1 MMAAKDEDTIGFYTD
16 NANAYTTRGQAPD
29 RPHLETFLAQLPE
42 GASIL
47 ELGCGGG
54 QDSEFMLAAGFDVH
68 PTDGTPEI
76 AKAAQ
81 ARLGVP
87 VATLL
92 FEDIDDRERYAGVW
106 ANACLLH
113 VPRAALAGIIGR
125 IHGALKPGG
134 VFYASF
140 KAGEAEG
147 RDTFGRYYNYPSK
160 AWLENLYGQ
169 FGWTSVG
176 ITSRQGSGYDRMPTD
191 WLHVTAT
198 KS

>member
-1 MMAAKDEDTIGFYTD
+1 MTARDDDTIGFYTD
-16 NANAYTTRGQAPD
+16 NAGAYTSRGQAPD
-29 RPHLETFLAQLPE
+29 RPHLDQFLSRLPV

-68 PTDGTPEI
+68 PTDGTPDI
-76 AKAAQ
+76 AKAAE
-81 ARLGVP
+81 ARLGIP
-87 VATLL
+87 VKTLL
-92 FEDIDDRERYAGVW
+92 FEDIGDRDRYDGIW

-113 VPRAALAGIIGR
+113 VPRPALPGIIGR
-125 IHGALKPGG
+125 IHAALKQGG

-169 FGWTSVG
+169 LGWKSLEIEV
-176 ITSRQGSGYDRMPTD
+176 RQGSGYDKVPTD

>member
-1 MMAAKDEDTIGFYTD
+1 MTAKDEDTIGFYTD
-16 NANAYTTRGQAPD
+16 NAGAYTSRGQAPD
-29 RPHLETFLAQLPE
+29 RPHLEKFLASLPN
-42 GASIL
+42 GAIIL

-76 AKAAQ
+76 AKAAE

-87 VATLL
+87 VRTLL
-92 FEDIDDRERYAGVW
+92 FENIEDSERYDGVW

-113 VPRAALAGIIGR
+113 VPRAALPGIIGR
-125 IHGALKPGG
+125 IHRALKPSG

-140 KAGEAEG
+140 KSGEAEG
-147 RDTFGRYYNYPSK
+147 RDTLGRYYNYPSK
-160 AWLENLYGQ
+160 AWLEGVYGQ
-169 FGWTSVG
+169 FDWTTVE
-176 ITSRQGSGYDRMPTD
+176 ITYRHGSGYDNMPTD

>member
-16 NANAYTTRGQAPD
+16 NADAYTTRGQAAD
-29 RPHLETFLAQLPE
+29 RPHLETFLARLPQ

-76 AKAAQ
+76 AKAAE
-81 ARLGVP
+81 ARLGIP
-87 VATLL
+87 VRTLL
-92 FEDIDDRERYAGVW
+92 FENIDDSERHDGVW

-113 VPRAALAGIIGR
+113 VPRPALAGIIGR
-125 IHGALKPGG
+125 IHAALKPSG

-140 KAGEAEG
+140 KAGKAEG

-160 AWLENLYGQ
+160 AWLEDVYGQ
-169 FGWTSVG
+169 FDWASIETEA
-176 ITSRQGSGYDRMPTD
+176 RQGSGYDNMPTD

>member
-1 MMAAKDEDTIGFYTD
+1 MAGKDDETIGFYTD
-16 NANAYTTRGQAPD
+16 NAGAYTSRGQAAD
-29 RPHLETFLAQLPE
+29 RPHLEKFLSRLPD
-42 GASIL
+42 GATIL

-76 AKAAQ
+76 AKAAET
-81 ARLGVP
+81 RLGIP

-92 FEDIDDRERYAGVW
+92 FEDIDDRQRYDGVW

-113 VPRAALAGIIGR
+113 VPRPALPAIIGR
-125 IHGALKPGG
+125 IHTALKLGG

-147 RDTFGRYYNYPSK
+147 RDTLGRYYNYPSK
-160 AWLENLYGQ
+160 AWLDDLYRQ
-169 FGWTSVG
+169 FEWTSVE
-176 ITSRQGSGYDRMPTD
+176 IESRHGSGYDKLPTD